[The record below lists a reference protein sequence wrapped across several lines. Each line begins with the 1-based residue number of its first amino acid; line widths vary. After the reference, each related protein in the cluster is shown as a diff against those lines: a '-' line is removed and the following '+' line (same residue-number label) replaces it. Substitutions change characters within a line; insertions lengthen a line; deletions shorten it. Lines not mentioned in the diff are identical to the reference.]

1 LTVVFGFGVGT
12 TAEATFRTGALRRTT
27 GFFLT
32 GAATG
37 EHSTSESTEDAVR
50 ATGF

>member
-1 LTVVFGFGVGT
+1 LLAVFGFGLGAT
-12 TAEATFRTGALRRTT
+12 FEATLRTGALRRTT

-32 GAATG
+32 AVATG
-37 EHSTSESTEDAVR
+37 EHSTSESTDARR